1 MAQVKNY
8 GLIGVGNDVQ
18 LGKQGPRLVANADT
32 GTISVTNE
40 GGVATTMSG
49 ADGVNA
55 SDFITKSQL
64 DALEVNLSGSGF
76 NIQLGNIDANG
87 DLDWHITPDQG
98 DYAGNT
104 GVTRQGAVTSFTNNT
119 TVSEAVDRLNEA
131 ALNIYNNTFVRDV
144 NFTVDNSTGGAPLV
158 STLTI
163 STTGNPTHYTID
175 WGDGTTT
182 TATTDS
188 TPTHTYSNNSQSP
201 FDVSVTAYN
210 ENGAGEG
217 STTTFVKSNF
227 ITLYTAN
234 PVADFNMYAA
244 NTGGLAV
251 SIVDDGTALYFDND
265 TTNIGSADA
274 TYTIEWGD
282 GSANSNISA
291 DTDAGGT
298 QGNRLA
304 HTFTTSTEE
313 DQQYTVK
320 LTLDTHSTADPS
332 VIPNNAT
339 AIIKVYDT
347 HTPDVSLASNS
358 GINEQAS
365 GGFQVAFTNNTES
378 TIGSNADFGIYY
390 VYNWGDGTTS
400 TVATGGGAAGD
411 TGQAINHTYTLSSTD
426 QNNGTAVD
434 YTGNLQVYS
443 AHTGSPFT
451 SSNFTVHVEP
461 DLRADITASSTTSSL
476 KSSNDSIRT
485 VYKGTDL
492 SGTNRAVITVD
503 NTTSPRKSGVQYQ
516 YSWGDGTA
524 NVTVTEVNAPVPPD
538 AGTVLGANITHDYS
552 NATTGSKT
560 LTMQAT
566 GTLDITAQSST
577 VSETIVVED
586 VPTAP
591 AGVSSKSLTLSTNA
605 NHGSSAKLASG
616 AVDNAGSSL
625 SAGDSLS
632 TDTARRY
639 DTTTSISTDL
649 ISDAYNSYNGNVSAY
664 IDGVADGT
672 KQFTSAT
679 GETGT
684 FTSLIITSEGD
695 AHDEISTSTYPDN
708 FYQVFTGRIT
718 KDISSLDHGVHT
730 MYIGHDS
737 TGNTNNVHVVYDNVN
752 TVPTLDISGASLQEN
767 TNGSLRY
774 VSGVPYYNSGSPTVK
789 LVGATVTNLIGQAY
803 KDDSGIFNIKSG
815 TNTEGSGTAVVQNS
829 RSYSQI
835 DGAVSMLSG
844 GIPTAN
850 VGVGS
855 AYALGNISI
864 DVNNNNCVE
873 PIKFNIEN
881 LMGSSADTAETSE
894 QIQVWASAPT
904 FDEGAIPV
912 SDSLGAGFTDDGV
925 RITGFGSSADT
936 PAFDNSVNNYTANV
950 WSGAETIAG
959 TAEAVNRFNTLTHYD
974 TDLSSGYLPVGPDLA
989 TGRSGAQYFTFA
1001 FRRTTMSNFD
1011 ITLTGSVSGLWIAAP
1026 GTDID
1031 NASGLNGWL
1040 HAGTTYGGAGTPGS
1054 NTGSGGNGSDG
1065 CAFTSGDRI
1074 VDGSTYSS
1082 NTFTMTLGDQNATN
1096 STGNNILVRVK
1107 LEDGD
1112 SLTALSIS

>member
-188 TPTHTYSNNSQSP
+188 TPTHTYSNNALSP

-210 ENGAGEG
+210 QNGAGEG
-217 STTTFVKSNF
+217 STTTFSKSNF

-234 PVADFNMYAA
+234 PVADFNMYAGA
-244 NTGGLAV
+244 TGGLPV
-251 SIVDDGTALYFDND
+251 TFVDDGTPLYLKND
-265 TTNIGSADA
+265 TTNTTTADA

-282 GSANSNISA
+282 GSADSNIS
-291 DTDAGGT
+291 DNNFPGGAN
-298 QGNRLA
+298 GSRLA
-304 HTFTTSTEE
+304 HTFTSSTEE

-461 DLRADITASSTTSSL
+461 DLRAEITSSSTTSSL

-492 SGTNRAVITVD
+492 SGTNRAIITVD
-503 NTTSPRKSGVQYQ
+503 NTTSPRQSGVQYQ

-577 VSETIVVED
+577 VSETVVVED
-586 VPTAP
+586 VPPAP
-591 AGVSSKSLTLSTNA
+591 AGVSSKTLTLNTTPDHA
-605 NHGSSAKLASG
+605 GSAKLASG
-616 AVDNAGSSL
+616 ANNAWRGVT
-625 SAGDSLS
+625 AGTDLDSN
-632 TDTARRY
+632 TVRRY
-639 DTTTSISTDL
+639 DDTETVRTNA
-649 ISDAYNSYNGNVSAY
+649 ISDAYNAASGTLSALVN
-664 IDGVADGT
+664 GVADGT
-672 KQFTSAT
+672 KTFTTAT

-684 FTSLIITSEGD
+684 FSALDISSTGD
-695 AHDEISTSTYPDN
+695 AHNEISSATYPEN
-708 FYQVFTGRIT
+708 FYQVFTARVSRNIT
-718 KDISSLDHGVHT
+718 ALGHGVHT
-730 MYIGHDS
+730 FALSHDA
-737 TGNTNNVHVVYDNVN
+737 TGTTNNVYVVYDNVN
-752 TVPTLDISGASLQEN
+752 SVPTLDINSASLQEE

-774 VSGVPYYNSGSPTVK
+774 VSGIPYYNSGSPTVK
-789 LVGATVTNLIGQAY
+789 LVGATVTDLIGQAY
-803 KDDSGIFNIKSG
+803 KNDSGIFNIKSG

-829 RSYSQI
+829 RSYAQI
-835 DGAVSMLSG
+835 DGAVSMMDGS
-844 GIPTAN
+844 IPTAN

-855 AYALGNISI
+855 AYTLGNISI
-864 DVNNNNCVE
+864 DINNNNCVE
-873 PIKFNIEN
+873 PIKFSIEN
-881 LMGSSADTAETSE
+881 VVGTSADSNQTAE

-912 SDSLGAGFTDDGV
+912 ADSLGATFDDDGK
-925 RITGFGSSADT
+925 RITGFGGSADT
-936 PAFDNSVNNYTANV
+936 PVFDNSVDNYTANV

-959 TAEAVNRFNTLTHYD
+959 TAEAVNRFNVLTHYD